1 MSVLMPSNLP
11 ALQSASDILILGEAQ
26 GVKNLLTQIP
36 SPIHPPPERQQTVP
50 SGVLCQFFLNHFSQG
65 MIDTQKVINI

>member
-1 MSVLMPSNLP
+1 MLVLMPSNLP

-36 SPIHPPPERQQTVP
+36 LPTHPPPERQQTVP
-50 SGVLCQFFLNHFSQG
+50 SGVLCQLFFNHFSQG
-65 MIDTQKVINI
+65 MTDIQKVINI